1 MIRKKTSY
9 LILFLF
15 LILVTCL
22 NAQATKMI
30 DVGGYKLEVSISGT
44 GNYTVVFES
53 GLGDNLMIWQKVINA
68 LDNEAKIV
76 SYSRAGLGNSEKRN
90 QPISLNLIISEL
102 NTVLDSLNIDS
113 NIILVG
119 HSMGGQIVRAF
130 TKKYVHKVV
139 GLVLVEG
146 SHENQN
152 EKFKKQDPEGWRKI
166 DSEEKEFYSKQ
177 SEIIREEAE
186 LFYRLQKRDPVPIDP
201 PNIPLVVITSVLH
214 EGSNFW
220 TAERKKVWRELHSE
234 WFAKVQNGMHIV
246 TDKSGHYVHQSE
258 PELVA
263 NAIKY
268 LLIIAQTE
276 TTNSN

>member
-15 LILVTCL
+15 FLLISCL
-22 NAQATKMI
+22 NAQTTKMI
-30 DVGGYKLEVSISGT
+30 DVGGYKLDVSISGT

-53 GLGDNLMIWQKVINA
+53 GLGDNLMIWQKVIKA
-68 LDNEAKIV
+68 LNNEAKVV

-90 QPISLNLIISEL
+90 QPISLKLIISEL

-130 TKKYVHKVV
+130 TKEYMHKVV

-152 EKFKKQDPEGWRKI
+152 EKFKNQDPEGWGKI
-166 DSEEKEFYSKQ
+166 DLEEKEFYSKQ
-177 SEIIREEAE
+177 SEIVREEAE
-186 LFYRLQKRDPVPIDP
+186 LFYKLQKRDPVQVDLPE
-201 PNIPLVVITSVLH
+201 IPLVVITSVLH

-220 TAERKKVWRELHSE
+220 TAERRKIWRELHCE
-234 WFAKVQNGMHIV
+234 WFSNVQNGMHIV
-246 TDKSGHYVHQSE
+246 TNRSGHYIHQSE

-263 NAIKY
+263 NAIIY
-268 LLIIAQTE
+268 VLYNAQKIT
-276 TTNSN
+276 SNPH